1 MVVLQDFAGV
11 DAPMAGHAEMENQ
24 GIAAIGVDQ
33 AVFRTAMQAGDACAG
48 EPLTEVHWERAP

>member
-1 MVVLQDFAGV
+1 
-11 DAPMAGHAEMENQ
+11 MENQ